1 MQYNWNIRCL
11 TAVEQELQQQ
21 LERELNISSAAA
33 RMLVVRGIQ
42 TADEARQF
50 IRPSLD
56 KLHDPFLMKDMD
68 KAVERLHKALTQGEK
83 ILIYGDYDVD
93 GTTAV
98 ALMYRFLSGIGRS
111 QSELL
116 DGAERLKDNGPLPN
130 NQQGVPY
137 PLAKRPLP
145 NTQYPIPISEASNI
159 QYPIP
164 NIDYYIPDRYTE
176 GYGVS
181 LKGIDYAVEQG
192 CQLVI
197 TLDCGIKSVREVAY
211 AAQKGIDVIV
221 CDHHT
226 PDEVIPAATAVL
238 NMKRADCPYPYKE
251 LSGCGV
257 GFKLA
262 QAYTQRYLVDN
273 GRSQGELM
281 DGTKCLKDNAPLPNS
296 PSGRPLPNN
305 QQGVPYPLAKRPL
318 PNTQYPI
325 PNSEASLLLPLTQLL
340 AMSIASDI
348 VPITGENRILAHFG
362 IRQLISQPFAGAAA
376 VTEVAGLDI
385 HKMTISELAYKI
397 GPRIN
402 ACGRMKSGRAAVEL
416 LLTDDPAFARQQAEE
431 VNQHNEDRRDCDAET
446 TREALEQ
453 LQSDPTFAD
462 RFTTVVYAPHW
473 LKGVLGI
480 VASRL
485 IENYYRPTIVLAG
498 GEDGIISGSA
508 RSVGGFDVYAA
519 IDSCSDLLTNFG
531 GHKYA
536 AGLSMHLEDLP
547 KFCERFEAYVASH
560 ICQNQLQPTLE
571 IESELQLGDITR
583 SFYNVLRHLEPFG
596 PGNPRPLFVSR
607 RLINHRDTRAVGK
620 HGEHLRLDVTDRR
633 NAITGIAFGR
643 ADMAEYIQNGN
654 AVDICYE
661 LNENTYN
668 HHTTIQMMV
677 HDIKPS

>member
-1 MQYNWNIRCL
+1 MTYNWNIRCL
-11 TAVEQELQQQ
+11 TAVEQETQQQ

-33 RMLVVRGIQ
+33 RMLVVRDIQ
-42 TADEARQF
+42 SAEEARLF

-68 KAVERLHKALTQGEK
+68 KAVERLHQAITQGEK

-98 ALMYRFLSGIGRS
+98 AVMYRFLDKVIQEQGTKS
-111 QSELL
+111 Q
-116 DGAERLKDNGPLPN
+116 D
-130 NQQGVPY
+130 
-137 PLAKRPLP
+137 
-145 NTQYPIPISEASNI
+145 I
-159 QYPIP
+159 
-164 NIDYYIPDRYTE
+164 IDYYIPDRYTE

-181 LKGIDYAVEQG
+181 TQGIDYAAANG
-192 CQLVI
+192 CGLII
-197 TLDCGIKSVREVAY
+197 TLDCGIKAVEKVAY
-211 AAQKGIDVIV
+211 AASQGIDVIV

-226 PDEVIPAATAVL
+226 PGDELPSAVAVL
-238 NMKRADCPYPYKE
+238 NMKRSDCPYPYKD

-262 QAYTQRYLVDN
+262 QAYTQRYLIEAKGN
-273 GRSQGELM
+273 EAIRLSGE
-281 DGTKCLKDNAPLPNS
+281 
-296 PSGRPLPNN
+296 R
-305 QQGVPYPLAKRPL
+305 
-318 PNTQYPI
+318 
-325 PNSEASLLLPLTQLL
+325 LLPLLQLL

-362 IRQLISQPFAGAAA
+362 IQQLNKAPFTGLSAIMQ
-376 VTEVAGLDI
+376 VASIEAKTL
-385 HKMTISELAYKI
+385 TINDLVYKI

-416 LLTDDPAFARQQAEE
+416 LLTDDPDFARQQAEE
-431 VNQHNEDRRDCDAET
+431 VNHHNEDRRDCDTET
-446 TREALEQ
+446 TKEALAQ
-453 LQSDPTFAD
+453 LQEDPTFAE
-462 RFTTVVYAPHW
+462 RRSTVVYAPHW
-473 LKGVLGI
+473 HKGVVGI

-485 IENYYRPTIVLAG
+485 TETYYRPTIVLTA

-508 RSVGGFDVYAA
+508 RSVGGFDIYAA
-519 IDSCSDLLTNFG
+519 IDSCLDLLTNFG

-536 AGLSMHLEDLP
+536 AGLSMHIDNLP
-547 KFCERFEAYVASH
+547 AFCERFEHYVATH
-560 ICQNQLQPTLE
+560 IREDQLQPTLQ
-571 IESELQLGDITR
+571 IEAELQLGDITKQ
-583 SFYNVLRHLEPFG
+583 FYNVLRHLEPFG

-620 HGEHLRLDVTDRR
+620 EREHLRLDVTDRI

-643 ADMAEYIQNGN
+643 ADMAEYMQNGN

-661 LNENTYN
+661 LNENTFN

-677 HDIKPS
+677 QDIKPCSVN

>member
-1 MQYNWNIRCL
+1 MTYQWNIRRL
-11 TAVEQELQQQ
+11 TAVEMETQAL
-21 LERELNISSAAA
+21 LEKELNISSAAA

-42 TADEARQF
+42 TADEARAF
-50 IRPSLD
+50 VRPSLD

-68 KAVERLHKALTQGEK
+68 KAVERLHQAITQGEK

-98 ALMYRFLSGIGRS
+98 AVMYRFLEGIGRGGAAMGRS
-111 QSELL
+111 QSELM
-116 DGAERLKDNGPLPN
+116 DNGPIANSP
-130 NQQGVPY
+130 QGV
-137 PLAKRPLP
+137 
-145 NTQYPIPISEASNI
+145 QYPIGETAS
-159 QYPIP
+159 

-181 LKGIDYAVEQG
+181 QQGIDYAAEQG
-192 CQLVI
+192 CGLII
-197 TLDCGIKSVREVAY
+197 TLDCGIKAVEKVAY
-211 AAQKGIDVIV
+211 AKGKGIDVIV

-226 PDEVIPAATAVL
+226 PGDELPAAVAVL
-238 NMKRADCPYPYKE
+238 NMKRNDCPYPYKD

-257 GFKLA
+257 GFKFA

-273 GRSQGELM
+273 GRSRAAMGRSQSELM
-281 DGTKCLKDNAPLPNS
+281 DNGAFH
-296 PSGRPLPNN
+296 
-305 QQGVPYPLAKRPL
+305 
-318 PNTQYPI
+318 
-325 PNSEASLLLPLTQLL
+325 LLPLTQLL

-362 IRQLISQPFAGAAA
+362 IQQLNKAPFTGLSAIMQ
-376 VTEVAGLDI
+376 VAGIETKKL
-385 HKMTISELAYKI
+385 TINDLVYKI

-416 LLTDDPAFARQQAEE
+416 LLTDDPDFARQQAEE
-431 VNQHNEDRRDCDAET
+431 VNHHNEDRRDCDTET
-446 TREALEQ
+446 TREALAQ
-453 LQSDPTFAD
+453 LQEDPTFAT
-462 RFTTVVYAPHW
+462 RRSTVVYAPHW
-473 LKGVLGI
+473 HKGVVGI

-485 IENYYRPTIVLAG
+485 TETYYRPTIVLTA

-508 RSVGGFDVYAA
+508 RSVGGFDIYTA

-531 GHKYA
+531 GHKFA
-536 AGLSMHLEDLP
+536 AGLSMHINDLP
-547 KFCERFEAYVASH
+547 EFQERFEAYVAANIQEH
-560 ICQNQLQPTLE
+560 QLQPTLD
-571 IESELQLGDITR
+571 IEAELELGDITKQ
-583 SFYNVLRHLEPFG
+583 FYNVLRHLEPFG

-620 HGEHLRLDVTDRR
+620 EREHLRLDVTDRI

-661 LNENTYN
+661 LNENTFN
-668 HHTTIQMMV
+668 HHTSIQMMV
-677 HDIKPS
+677 QDIVPS

>member
-1 MQYNWNIRCL
+1 MQYNWSIRHL

-42 TADEARQF
+42 TADEARAF
-50 IRPSLD
+50 VRPSLD
-56 KLHDPFLMKDMD
+56 KLHDPFLMRDMD
-68 KAVERLHKALTQGEK
+68 KAVERLHRAIAQNEK

-98 ALMYRFLSGIGRS
+98 ALMYRFLEGV
-111 QSELL
+111 QS
-116 DGAERLKDNGPLPN
+116 
-130 NQQGVPY
+130 
-137 PLAKRPLP
+137 
-145 NTQYPIPISEASNI
+145 PIADCQS
-159 QYPIP
+159 P

-181 LKGIDYAVEQG
+181 TQGIDYAAEQG
-192 CQLVI
+192 CNLII
-197 TLDCGIKSVREVAY
+197 TLDCGIKAVEKVAY
-211 AAQKGIDVIV
+211 ANSKGIDVIV

-226 PDEVIPAATAVL
+226 PGDTLPDAVAVL
-238 NMKRADCPYPYKE
+238 NMKRSDCPYPYKD

-262 QAYTQRYLVDN
+262 QAYTQRYLIEAKGN
-273 GRSQGELM
+273 EAIRLSGE
-281 DGTKCLKDNAPLPNS
+281 
-296 PSGRPLPNN
+296 R
-305 QQGVPYPLAKRPL
+305 
-318 PNTQYPI
+318 
-325 PNSEASLLLPLTQLL
+325 LLPLTQLL

-348 VPITGENRILAHFG
+348 VPITGENRILAYFG
-362 IRQLISQPFAGAAA
+362 IKQLNVQPFTGLSAIMS
-376 VTEVAGLDI
+376 VAGIEAKKL
-385 HKMTISELAYKI
+385 TINDLVYKI

-416 LLTDDPAFARQQAEE
+416 LLTDDPVFARQQAEE
-431 VNQHNEDRRDCDAET
+431 VNHHNEDRRDCDTET
-446 TREALEQ
+446 TKEALLQ
-453 LQSDPTFAD
+453 LQEDPSFANY
-462 RFTTVVYAPHW
+462 RSTVVYAPHW
-473 LKGVLGI
+473 HKGVVGI

-485 IENYYRPTIVLAG
+485 TETYYRPTIVLTACEG
-498 GEDGIISGSA
+498 GIISGSA
-508 RSVGGFDVYAA
+508 RSVGGFDIYAA
-519 IDSCSDLLTNFG
+519 IDSCNDLLTNFG

-536 AGLSMHLEDLP
+536 AGLSMHIDNLP
-547 KFCERFEAYVASH
+547 AFRERFEAYVAAH
-560 ICQNQLQPTLE
+560 IQPNQLQPTLE
-571 IESELQLGDITR
+571 IEAEVQLGDITR

-620 HGEHLRLDVTDRR
+620 EREHLRLDVTDRQ

-661 LNENTYN
+661 LNENTFN
-668 HHTTIQMMV
+668 HYTTIQMMV
-677 HDIKPS
+677 QDIKAVEN

>member
-1 MQYNWNIRCL
+1 M
-11 TAVEQELQQQ
+11 TAVEQETQQQ

-33 RMLVVRGIQ
+33 RMLVVRGIE

-98 ALMYRFLSGIGRS
+98 ALMYRFL
-111 QSELL
+111 L
-116 DGAERLKDNGPLPN
+116 PLTSN
-130 NQQGVPY
+130 LS
-137 PLAKRPLP
+137 PLTSHL
-145 NTQYPIPISEASNI
+145 
-159 QYPIP
+159 
-164 NIDYYIPDRYTE
+164 DYYIPDRYTE

-181 LKGIDYAVEQG
+181 TQGIDYAAAQG
-192 CQLVI
+192 CNLII
-197 TLDCGIKSVREVAY
+197 TLDCGIKAVEKIAY
-211 AAQKGIDVIV
+211 AASKGIDVIV

-226 PDEVIPAATAVL
+226 PGDELPNAVAVL
-238 NMKRADCPYPYKE
+238 NMKRSDCPYPYKD

-262 QAYTQRYLVDN
+262 QAYTQRYLMDN
-273 GRSQGELM
+273 GNRE
-281 DGTKCLKDNAPLPNS
+281 TDN
-296 PSGRPLPNN
+296 R
-305 QQGVPYPLAKRPL
+305 YPL
-318 PNTQYPI
+318 
-325 PNSEASLLLPLTQLL
+325 PNSEASILLPLLQLL

-453 LQSDPTFAD
+453 LQTDPTFAD

-547 KFCERFEAYVASH
+547 KFCERFETYVASH

-620 HGEHLRLDVTDRR
+620 HGEHLRLDVTDRV

-654 AVDICYE
+654 MVDICYE
-661 LNENTYN
+661 LNENTFN
-668 HHTTIQMMV
+668 NHTTIQMMV
-677 HDIKPS
+677 HDIKPSSEVKG

>member
-98 ALMYRFLSGIGRS
+98 ALMYRFLS
-111 QSELL
+111 
-116 DGAERLKDNGPLPN
+116 PLTSH
-130 NQQGVPY
+130 
-137 PLAKRPLP
+137 L
-145 NTQYPIPISEASNI
+145 
-159 QYPIP
+159 
-164 NIDYYIPDRYTE
+164 DYYIPDRYTE

-226 PDEVIPAATAVL
+226 PDEVIPSATAVL
-238 NMKRADCPYPYKE
+238 NMKRADCAYPYKE

-273 GRSQGELM
+273 G
-281 DGTKCLKDNAPLPNS
+281 
-296 PSGRPLPNN
+296 
-305 QQGVPYPLAKRPL
+305 
-318 PNTQYPI
+318 PI
-325 PNSEASLLLPLTQLL
+325 SDAAASILLPLLQLL

-453 LQSDPTFAD
+453 LQTDPTFAD
-462 RFTTVVYAPHW
+462 RFSTVVYAPHW

-620 HGEHLRLDVTDRR
+620 HGEHLRLDVTDRV

-643 ADMAEYIQNGN
+643 SDMAEYIQNGN

-677 HDIKPS
+677 HDIKPSSEVKG

>member
-1 MQYNWNIRCL
+1 MTYQWNIRHL

-42 TADEARQF
+42 TADEARAF
-50 IRPSLD
+50 VHPSLD

-68 KAVERLHKALTQGEK
+68 KAVERLHQAITQGEK

-98 ALMYRFLSGIGRS
+98 ALMYRFL
-111 QSELL
+111 QNL
-116 DGAERLKDNGPLPN
+116 
-130 NQQGVPY
+130 
-137 PLAKRPLP
+137 
-145 NTQYPIPISEASNI
+145 ASNLS
-159 QYPIP
+159 PLTF
-164 NIDYYIPDRYTE
+164 NLDYYIPDRYTE

-181 LKGIDYAVEQG
+181 QQGIDYAAAQG
-192 CQLVI
+192 CTLII
-197 TLDCGIKSVREVAY
+197 TLDCGIKAVEKVAY
-211 AAQKGIDVIV
+211 ANSKGIDVIV

-226 PDEVIPAATAVL
+226 PGDELPDAVAVL
-238 NMKRADCPYPYKE
+238 NMKRHDCSYPYKD

-262 QAYTQRYLVDN
+262 QAYTQQYGLPFDNLV
-273 GRSQGELM
+273 
-281 DGTKCLKDNAPLPNS
+281 PL
-296 PSGRPLPNN
+296 L
-305 QQGVPYPLAKRPL
+305 
-318 PNTQYPI
+318 
-325 PNSEASLLLPLTQLL
+325 QLL

-348 VPITGENRILAHFG
+348 VPITGENRILAHYG
-362 IRQLISQPFAGAAA
+362 IKQLNTQPFTGLSAIMQ
-376 VTEVAGLDI
+376 VAGI
-385 HKMTISELAYKI
+385 EAKKITINELVYKI

-416 LLTDDPAFARQQAEE
+416 LLTDDPVFARQQAEE
-431 VNQHNEDRRDCDAET
+431 VNQHNDDRRDCDTET
-446 TREALEQ
+446 TKEALQQ
-453 LQSDPTFAD
+453 LQDDPNFAQ
-462 RFTTVVYAPHW
+462 RHSTVVYAPHW
-473 LKGVLGI
+473 HKGVVGI

-485 IENYYRPTIVLAG
+485 TETYYRPTIVLTA

-508 RSVGGFDVYAA
+508 RSVGGFDIYTA

-531 GHKYA
+531 GHKFA
-536 AGLSMHLEDLP
+536 AGLSMHIDDLP
-547 KFCERFEAYVASH
+547 EFKQRFEAYVATH
-560 ICQNQLQPTLE
+560 IQPNQLQPTLD
-571 IESELQLGDITR
+571 IEAELQLGDITK

-620 HGEHLRLDVTDRR
+620 EREHLRLDVTDRM

-661 LNENTYN
+661 LNENTFN
-668 HHTTIQMMV
+668 HYTTIQMMV
-677 HDIKPS
+677 QDIRAIKN

>member
-1 MQYNWNIRCL
+1 MQYNWSIRHL

-42 TADEARQF
+42 TADEARAF
-50 IRPSLD
+50 VRPSLD
-56 KLHDPFLMKDMD
+56 KLHDPFLMRDMD
-68 KAVERLHKALTQGEK
+68 KAVERLHRAIAQNEK

-98 ALMYRFLSGIGRS
+98 ALMYRFLEGV
-111 QSELL
+111 QS
-116 DGAERLKDNGPLPN
+116 
-130 NQQGVPY
+130 
-137 PLAKRPLP
+137 
-145 NTQYPIPISEASNI
+145 PIADCQS
-159 QYPIP
+159 P

-181 LKGIDYAVEQG
+181 TQGIDYAAEQG
-192 CQLVI
+192 CKLII
-197 TLDCGIKSVREVAY
+197 TLDCGIKAVEKVAY
-211 AAQKGIDVIV
+211 ANSKGIDVIV

-226 PDEVIPAATAVL
+226 PGDTLPDAVAVL
-238 NMKRADCPYPYKE
+238 NMKRSDCPYPYKD

-262 QAYTQRYLVDN
+262 QAYTQRYLIEAKGN
-273 GRSQGELM
+273 EAIRLSGE
-281 DGTKCLKDNAPLPNS
+281 
-296 PSGRPLPNN
+296 R
-305 QQGVPYPLAKRPL
+305 
-318 PNTQYPI
+318 
-325 PNSEASLLLPLTQLL
+325 LLPLTQLL

-362 IRQLISQPFAGAAA
+362 IQQLNKAPFTGLSAIMS
-376 VTEVAGLDI
+376 VAGIEAKKL
-385 HKMTISELAYKI
+385 TINDLVYKI

-416 LLTDDPAFARQQAEE
+416 LLTNDPVFARRQAEE
-431 VNQHNEDRRDCDAET
+431 VNQHNDDRRDCDTGT
-446 TREALEQ
+446 TKEALLQ
-453 LQSDPTFAD
+453 LQDDPTYAH
-462 RFTTVVYAPHW
+462 RRSTVVYAPHW
-473 LKGVLGI
+473 HKGVVGI

-485 IENYYRPTIVLAG
+485 TETYYRPTIVLTA

-508 RSVGGFDVYAA
+508 RSVGGFDIYAA
-519 IDSCSDLLTNFG
+519 IDSCHDLLTNFG

-536 AGLSMHLEDLP
+536 AGLSMHIDDLP
-547 KFCERFEAYVASH
+547 AFRERFEAYVAAH
-560 ICQNQLQPTLE
+560 IQPNQLQPTLE
-571 IESELQLGDITR
+571 IEAEIQLGDITK

-596 PGNPRPLFVSR
+596 PGNPRPLFISR

-620 HGEHLRLDVTDRR
+620 EREHLRLDVTDRQ

-668 HHTTIQMMV
+668 HYTTIQMMV
-677 HDIKPS
+677 QDIRATEN

>member
-1 MQYNWNIRCL
+1 MTYNWNIRCL
-11 TAVEQELQQQ
+11 TAVEQETQQQ

-68 KAVERLHKALTQGEK
+68 KAVERLHQAITQGEK

-98 ALMYRFLSGIGRS
+98 AVMYRFLEGIM
-111 QSELL
+111 
-116 DGAERLKDNGPLPN
+116 DNGQIANSL
-130 NQQGVPY
+130 QGV
-137 PLAKRPLP
+137 
-145 NTQYPIPISEASNI
+145 QYPIGETPSNSEAS
-159 QYPIP
+159 

-181 LKGIDYAVEQG
+181 TQGIDYASAQG
-192 CQLVI
+192 CGLII
-197 TLDCGIKSVREVAY
+197 TLDCGIKAVEKVAY
-211 AAQKGIDVIV
+211 AASKGIDVIV

-226 PDEVIPAATAVL
+226 PGDELPQAIAVL
-238 NMKRADCPYPYKE
+238 NMKRNDCPYPYKD

-262 QAYTQRYLVDN
+262 QAYTQKYGLPFENLV
-273 GRSQGELM
+273 
-281 DGTKCLKDNAPLPNS
+281 PL
-296 PSGRPLPNN
+296 L
-305 QQGVPYPLAKRPL
+305 
-318 PNTQYPI
+318 
-325 PNSEASLLLPLTQLL
+325 QLL

-362 IRQLISQPFAGAAA
+362 IQQLNKAPFTGLSAIMQ
-376 VTEVAGLDI
+376 VAGIESKKL
-385 HKMTISELAYKI
+385 TINDLVYKI

-416 LLTDDPAFARQQAEE
+416 LLTDDPDFAHQQAEE
-431 VNQHNEDRRDCDAET
+431 VNHHNEDRRDCDTET
-446 TREALEQ
+446 TKEALAQ
-453 LQSDPTFAD
+453 LQDDPTFAN
-462 RFTTVVYAPHW
+462 RRSTVVYAPHW
-473 LKGVLGI
+473 HKGVVGI

-485 IENYYRPTIVLAG
+485 TETYYRPTIVLTAG
-498 GEDGIISGSA
+498 ENGIISGSA
-508 RSVGGFDVYAA
+508 RSVGGFDIYAA
-519 IDSCSDLLTNFG
+519 IDSCLDLLTNFG

-536 AGLSMHLEDLP
+536 AGLSMHIDNLP
-547 KFCERFEAYVASH
+547 AFCERFEHYVATH
-560 ICQNQLQPTLE
+560 IREDQLQPTLQ
-571 IESELQLGDITR
+571 IEAELQLGDITKQ
-583 SFYNVLRHLEPFG
+583 FYNVLRHLEPFG

-620 HGEHLRLDVTDRR
+620 EREHLRLDVTDRI

-643 ADMAEYIQNGN
+643 ADMADYIQNGN
-654 AVDICYE
+654 PVDICYE
-661 LNENTYN
+661 LNENTFN
-668 HHTTIQMMV
+668 HYTTIQMMV
-677 HDIKPS
+677 QDIVPS

>member
-1 MQYNWNIRCL
+1 MNYNWNIRCL
-11 TAVEQELQQQ
+11 TAVEQEVQQQ
-21 LERELNISSAAA
+21 LEKELNISSAAA

-42 TADEARQF
+42 TADEARAF
-50 IRPSLD
+50 VRPSLD

-68 KAVERLHKALTQGEK
+68 KAVERLHQAITQGEK

-98 ALMYRFLSGIGRS
+98 ALMYRFLEGIGRGGAAMGRS
-111 QSELL
+111 QSELM
-116 DGAERLKDNGPLPN
+116 DNGPISN
-130 NQQGVPY
+130 NPEG
-137 PLAKRPLP
+137 
-145 NTQYPIPISEASNI
+145 I
-159 QYPIP
+159 QYPIGGTAS

-181 LKGIDYAVEQG
+181 QQGIDYAAEQG
-192 CQLVI
+192 CGLII
-197 TLDCGIKSVREVAY
+197 TLDCGIKAVEKVAY
-211 AAQKGIDVIV
+211 ANSKGIDVIV

-226 PDEVIPAATAVL
+226 PGDELPDAVAVL
-238 NMKRADCPYPYKE
+238 NMKRSDCPYPYKD

-262 QAYTQRYLVDN
+262 QAYTQQYGLPFDNLV
-273 GRSQGELM
+273 
-281 DGTKCLKDNAPLPNS
+281 PL
-296 PSGRPLPNN
+296 L
-305 QQGVPYPLAKRPL
+305 
-318 PNTQYPI
+318 
-325 PNSEASLLLPLTQLL
+325 QLL

-348 VPITGENRILAHFG
+348 VPITGENRILAYYG
-362 IRQLISQPFAGAAA
+362 IKQLNTQPFTGLSAIMQ
-376 VTEVAGLDI
+376 VAGI
-385 HKMTISELAYKI
+385 EAKKITINELVYKI

-416 LLTDDPAFARQQAEE
+416 LLTNDPDFAHEQAEE
-431 VNQHNEDRRDCDAET
+431 VNHHNEDRRDCDTET
-446 TREALEQ
+446 TKEALQQ
-453 LQSDPTFAD
+453 LQDDPTYAN
-462 RFTTVVYAPHW
+462 RRSTVVYAPHW
-473 LKGVLGI
+473 HKGVVGI

-485 IENYYRPTIVLAG
+485 TETYYRPTIVLTA

-508 RSVGGFDVYAA
+508 RSVGGFDIYAA
-519 IDSCSDLLTNFG
+519 IDSCHDLLTNFG

-536 AGLSMHLEDLP
+536 AGLSMHIDDLP
-547 KFCERFEAYVASH
+547 EFRERFEAYVAAH
-560 ICQNQLQPTLE
+560 IQPNQLQPTLD
-571 IESELQLGDITR
+571 IEAELQLGDITK

-620 HGEHLRLDVTDRR
+620 EREHLRLDVTDRM

-661 LNENTYN
+661 LNENTFN
-668 HHTTIQMMV
+668 HYTSIQMMV
-677 HDIKPS
+677 QDIVPS

>member
-1 MQYNWNIRCL
+1 MNYNWNIRCL
-11 TAVEQELQQQ
+11 TAVEQEMQQQ
-21 LERELNISSAAA
+21 LEKELNISSAAA

-42 TADEARQF
+42 TADEARAF
-50 IRPSLD
+50 VRPSLD

-68 KAVERLHKALTQGEK
+68 KAVERLHKAITQGEK

-98 ALMYRFLSGIGRS
+98 ALMYRFLEGIGRGGAAMGRS
-111 QSELL
+111 QSELM
-116 DGAERLKDNGPLPN
+116 DNGPISN
-130 NQQGVPY
+130 NPEG
-137 PLAKRPLP
+137 
-145 NTQYPIPISEASNI
+145 I
-159 QYPIP
+159 QYPIGGTAS

-181 LKGIDYAVEQG
+181 QQGIDYAAEQG
-192 CQLVI
+192 CGLII
-197 TLDCGIKSVREVAY
+197 TLDCGIKAVEKVAY
-211 AAQKGIDVIV
+211 AKSKGIDVIV

-226 PDEVIPAATAVL
+226 PGDELPDAVAVL
-238 NMKRADCPYPYKE
+238 NMKRSDCPYPYKD

-262 QAYTQRYLVDN
+262 QAYTQKYLVDH
-273 GRSQGELM
+273 GLSQGELM
-281 DGTKCLKDNAPLPNS
+281 DGAEHLMDNGTISKSA
-296 PSGRPLPNN
+296 
-305 QQGVPYPLAKRPL
+305 
-318 PNTQYPI
+318 
-325 PNSEASLLLPLTQLL
+325 ASHLLPLMQLL

-348 VPITGENRILAHFG
+348 VPITGENRILAHYG
-362 IRQLISQPFAGAAA
+362 IKQLNTQPFTGLSAIMQ
-376 VTEVAGLDI
+376 VAGI
-385 HKMTISELAYKI
+385 EAKKITINELVYKI

-416 LLTDDPAFARQQAEE
+416 LLTNDPDFAHEQAEE
-431 VNQHNEDRRDCDAET
+431 VNHHNEDRRDCDTET
-446 TREALEQ
+446 TKEALQQ
-453 LQSDPTFAD
+453 LLDDPTYAN
-462 RFTTVVYAPHW
+462 RRSTVVYAPHW
-473 LKGVLGI
+473 HKGVVGI

-485 IENYYRPTIVLAG
+485 TETYYRPTIVLTA

-508 RSVGGFDVYAA
+508 RSVGGFDIYAA
-519 IDSCSDLLTNFG
+519 IDSCHDLLTNFG

-536 AGLSMHLEDLP
+536 AGLSMHIDDLP
-547 KFCERFEAYVASH
+547 EFRERFEAYVAAH
-560 ICQNQLQPTLE
+560 IQPNQLQPTLD
-571 IESELQLGDITR
+571 IEAELQLGDITK

-620 HGEHLRLDVTDRR
+620 EREHLRLDVTDRM

-661 LNENTYN
+661 LNENTFN
-668 HHTTIQMMV
+668 HYTSIQMMV
-677 HDIKPS
+677 QDIVPSLESDSH

>member
-1 MQYNWNIRCL
+1 MTYQWNIRHL
-11 TAVEQELQQQ
+11 TAVEQELQRQ

-42 TADEARQF
+42 TSDEARAF
-50 IRPSLD
+50 VRPSLD

-68 KAVERLHKALTQGEK
+68 KAVERLHQAITQGEK

-98 ALMYRFLSGIGRS
+98 ALMYRFLDKVIQEQGT
-111 QSELL
+111 
-116 DGAERLKDNGPLPN
+116 K
-130 NQQGVPY
+130 NQD
-137 PLAKRPLP
+137 
-145 NTQYPIPISEASNI
+145 I
-159 QYPIP
+159 
-164 NIDYYIPDRYTE
+164 IDYYIPDRYIE

-181 LKGIDYAVEQG
+181 QQGIDYATEHG
-192 CQLVI
+192 CRLVI
-197 TLDCGIKSVREVAY
+197 TLDCGIKAVEKVAY
-211 AAQKGIDVIV
+211 ANSKGIDVIV

-226 PDEVIPAATAVL
+226 PGDELPDAVAVL
-238 NMKRADCPYPYKE
+238 NMKRSDCLYPYKD

-262 QAYTQRYLVDN
+262 QAYTQRYLASRLSPN
-273 GRSQGELM
+273 GLI
-281 DGTKCLKDNAPLPNS
+281 A
-296 PSGRPLPNN
+296 
-305 QQGVPYPLAKRPL
+305 
-318 PNTQYPI
+318 
-325 PNSEASLLLPLTQLL
+325 LLPLTQLL

-362 IRQLISQPFAGAAA
+362 IQQLNKAPFTGLSAIMQ
-376 VTEVAGLDI
+376 VAGI
-385 HKMTISELAYKI
+385 EAKEITINELVYKI

-416 LLTDDPAFARQQAEE
+416 LLTDDPIFARQQAEE
-431 VNQHNEDRRDCDAET
+431 VNQHNDDRRDCDTET
-446 TREALEQ
+446 TKEALLQ
-453 LQSDPTFAD
+453 LQDDPAFAN
-462 RFTTVVYAPHW
+462 RRSTVVYAPHW
-473 LKGVLGI
+473 HKGVVGI

-485 IENYYRPTIVLAG
+485 TETYYRPTIVLTA

-508 RSVGGFDVYAA
+508 RSVGGFDIYSA

-536 AGLSMHLEDLP
+536 AGLSMHINDLP
-547 KFCERFEAYVASH
+547 EFKQRFEAYVAAH
-560 ICQNQLQPTLE
+560 IQPNQLQPTLD
-571 IESELQLGDITR
+571 IEAELQLGDITKQ
-583 SFYNVLRHLEPFG
+583 FYNVLRHLEPFG

-620 HGEHLRLDVTDRR
+620 EREHLRLDVTDRM

-661 LNENTYN
+661 LNENTFN

-677 HDIKPS
+677 QDIQPCSVN